1 VIFVYYNSCLL
12 LNGFFLRTDPAG
24 KADLHATLIKCP
36 DYNHMFTFLHAADI
50 HLDSP
55 LRGLE
60 VYPDAPLEQI
70 RLAARRAFDNLVQ
83 LAIDEQVAFVLLA
96 GDLYDGDWKDYNT
109 GIYFVHRMGRLRE
122 AGIPVIMVSGN
133 HDAASQITRS
143 LKLPDNVTLFPH
155 KSVGTLHLDDYGV
168 AVHGQSF
175 YGRSVMDDLV
185 RNYPQG
191 DPALFNIGLLHTS
204 LNGRPGHEPYAPC
217 TLDALRSKGYQYWA
231 LGHIHQR
238 EEVCRDPWIV
248 FSGNI
253 QGRHIRE
260 TGPKGCTLVSVD
272 EGRVI
277 SLEERELDVLRW
289 EVCRVDPAL
298 CDSVDS
304 LCDIVRRA
312 FEEKR
317 AMADGR
323 PLAVRLIIEGITP
336 LHGQL
341 HEHELHFSEEI
352 RAVAANLGDVWI
364 EKVVIKTRKGASQLE
379 NGADDS
385 PVQALLKSVEA
396 LRFEQ
401 STLVGLV
408 PEFEKLRSKLPPELL
423 GDSDPFRPG
432 EEELSSL
439 REEVREM
446 LMARIGQGGRHEN

>member
-1 VIFVYYNSCLL
+1 
-12 LNGFFLRTDPAG
+12 
-24 KADLHATLIKCP
+24 
-36 DYNHMFTFLHAADI
+36 MFTFLHAADI

-55 LRGLE
+55 LKGLE
-60 VYPDAPLEQI
+60 DYPDAPLDQI

-83 LAIDEQVAFVLLA
+83 LAIDEKVAFVLLA

-143 LKLPDNVTLFPH
+143 LKLPDNVTLLPH
-155 KSVGTLHLDDYGV
+155 RSVGTLHLDQLGV
-168 AVHGQSF
+168 AIHGQSF
-175 YGRSVMDDLV
+175 SSRSVMDDLV

-191 DPALFNIGLLHTS
+191 DLLLFNIGLLHTS

-238 EEVCRDPWIV
+238 EEICRDPWVV

-272 EGRVI
+272 EGRVV

-289 EVCRVDPAL
+289 EVCHVNPAP

-304 LCDIVRRA
+304 LCDLVREA
-312 FEEKR
+312 FENKR
-317 AMADGR
+317 SKSDGR

-341 HEHELHFSEEI
+341 HEHQLQWSEEF

-364 EKVVIKTRKGASQLE
+364 EKVEIKTRKSAPQQD
-379 NGADDS
+379 NGSDDS
-385 PVQALLKSVEA
+385 PVQTLLKSVEA
-396 LRFEQ
+396 IQFEQ
-401 STLVGLV
+401 STLVGIV
-408 PEFEKLRSKLPPELL
+408 PEFEKLHSKLPPELL
-423 GDSDPFRPG
+423 GDGGPFRPG
-432 EEELSSL
+432 KEELSAL
-439 REEVREM
+439 REEIREI
-446 LMARIGQGGRHEN
+446 LVARIGQGGRHEN